1 MMTKG
6 TVDLIDEGAVVCLMA
21 NWIDRSSTLV
31 DTMIDLGHNDNGR
44 SLNIV
49 GHASEIDFES
59 LRPEFPTLGDVG
71 NQGTDLQKETP
82 CFQ

>member
-6 TVDLIDEGAVVCLMA
+6 TVDLIDEGAVVCLLA

-59 LRPEFPTLGDVG
+59 FEARVSHSRRCRESGY
-71 NQGTDLQKETP
+71 
-82 CFQ
+82 